1 MSRSILT
8 FAILTFAILALTCS
22 VTGAVEPLHQRID
35 QLIEAKIDGESAP
48 LSDDAEFFRRLT
60 LDLTG
65 RIPSSQKTR
74 EFLKDTSP
82 DKRRAAI
89 ERLLEQPSYA
99 ERMANLFHVTLMER
113 RGDNPE
119 WDAFLR
125 DCFEQNKP
133 WDQIARE
140 ILKPNPEDET
150 LRGAAYFY
158 TRRLEKV
165 GQNTTDYSGLTR
177 DVGRLFLGVDLQ
189 CAECHDHLFIDDYK
203 QHDFQGLFA
212 VYKGVSIRSGKFPAV
227 NEASMSTKLDF
238 VSVFEEGKVS
248 TGPRVPFGKEFEIP
262 DPPEVDPAEKKKKP
276 DPNQPPAF
284 SALSLIAN
292 DLTSGDKELFRK
304 NIANRLWFS
313 MMGQG
318 LVEPLDQFHSAN
330 PPSHPELL
338 DLLADEL
345 ASHNF
350 DIKWMVRELAL
361 TKTWQRSSRMA
372 SADKLPPRNSYRL
385 GLQRRLTADQLFAS
399 VLQATGNLDRL
410 LERSKAFNAKK
421 DSEKTDSENKDAET
435 KDAAAEEPAV
445 DEYKELQALF
455 LTAFGSEPK
464 EPAIDYAP
472 AVKQALFLLNDSK
485 VLDLLTPHSGNLIDR
500 LAKMPNTSVADELYL
515 SIFCRL
521 PDEEERA
528 MINEYLAETSAA
540 NDDNEN
546 KSKEQSAENSPRTT
560 ALSQLAWAMLTSM
573 EFCVNH

>member
-485 VLDLLTPHSGNLIDR
+485 VLDLLKPHSGNLIDR